1 MSAFRHRL
9 GGLSWA
15 ELLATLAIIAL
26 LATLSAPTFTRLRAN
41 AASLAASQTLLGAL
55 HHARSQAL
63 LRGLP
68 AVLCL
73 SADGSRC
80 LGDARRGQARGWL
93 VFIDRVQR
101 RTASGPPQFDPG
113 DILVRR
119 FDAAT
124 RLRLH
129 GSRPAVTYWPVSRAG
144 TTATFTICA
153 AGSLAP
159 PRAVI
164 VSQSGR
170 PRLRQGAPTA
180 APCNA

>member
-1 MSAFRHRL
+1 MTTLRHRL
-9 GGLSWA
+9 HGLSWA
-15 ELLATLAIIAL
+15 ELLAVLSIVAL
-26 LATLSAPTFTRLRAN
+26 LAVLATPSFTRLRAN
-41 AASLAASQTLLGAL
+41 AASMSAAQTLFGAL

-63 LRGLP
+63 LHGLP

-73 SADGSRC
+73 SADGRRC
-80 LGDARRGQARGWL
+80 LRDARRGQARGWL
-93 VFIDRVQR
+93 VFVDRVQQR
-101 RTASGPPQFDPG
+101 AASGPPQFDPG
-113 DILVRR
+113 DILVSR

-124 RLRLH
+124 PLQLH

-153 AGSLAP
+153 PQGLAA

-170 PRLRQGAPTA
+170 PRLRHGASGTS
-180 APCNA
+180 PCNA